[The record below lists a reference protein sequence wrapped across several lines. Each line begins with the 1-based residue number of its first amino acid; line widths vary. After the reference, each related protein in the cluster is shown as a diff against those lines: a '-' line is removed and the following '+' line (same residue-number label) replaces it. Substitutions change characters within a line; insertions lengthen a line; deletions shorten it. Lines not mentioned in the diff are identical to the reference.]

1 MTALGGCAASV
12 QSVLDVSRLESSQ
25 ALPSVAGTGAG
36 QLNPHYRY
44 LRVTVNGRPAL
55 MILGF
60 VDGPPG
66 HTTEVWYSAAH
77 EVLRLRDG
85 LVLGTAGLPVNWVDV
100 AYSAWPDWAAL
111 AATSA
116 SHPPSSLQAS
126 AAAGMTLKRER
137 DVLPGYR
144 FGLSD
149 TLALTPIAPPAHT
162 QLMGIDP
169 ASLHWF
175 ALRNMHASSHAVGFY
190 AVRTLR
196 QSNGS
201 TQAQVVYGE
210 QCLSAQLCLTW
221 QSWPVAPRS

>member
-1 MTALGGCAASV
+1 M
-12 QSVLDVSRLESSQ
+12 QSVLDVGRLEQSQ
-25 ALPSVAGTGAG
+25 ALPSEVGLGPG

-77 EVLRLRDG
+77 EALRLRDG
-85 LVLGTAGLPVNWVDV
+85 LVQGTAGLPVNWVDV

-111 AATSA
+111 AAA
-116 SHPPSSLQAS
+116 STVHAPSSSPSTAPI
-126 AAAGMTLKRER
+126 AMTLKRRR

-162 QLMGIDP
+162 QLTGLDP

-175 ALRNMHASSHAVGFY
+175 ALRNTHAPSHAVGRY
-190 AVRTLR
+190 AVRTRR